1 MARCRI
7 REPKAKAMF
16 TWISKPVAPLLM
28 LMGLAACQ
36 PSGGLPGLSALSL
49 LAAPQGPVEV
59 LDGAVRIAGPKGY
72 CPDSDTLHSA
82 DDSAIVLLGRC
93 FDDSKAPP
101 ALVSVTVGKAGTG
114 VAAEGAVLAAFFA
127 SDPGRA
133 TLSQRGRAGDIRL
146 LSALSSSDVFL
157 MQVQDRASPPYW
169 RGMTSLAGRMVSV
182 RASGPELE
190 PSEGRALV
198 EATIRALRRANSE
211 G

>member
-1 MARCRI
+1 MARFRI
-7 REPKAKAMF
+7 REPKAKAMSI
-16 TWISKPVAPLLM
+16 WISKPVVLLLM

-36 PSGGLPGLSALSL
+36 PSAGLPGLSALSL

-59 LDGAVRIAGPKGY
+59 LDGALRIAGPKGY

-190 PSEGRALV
+190 PSKGRALV

>member
-1 MARCRI
+1 MARFRI

-16 TWISKPVAPLLM
+16 TWISKPVVLLMM

-82 DDSAIVLLGRC
+82 DDSAVVLLGRC

-101 ALVSVTVGKAGTG
+101 ALVSVTVGQAGTG
-114 VAAEGAVLAAFFA
+114 IAAEGAALAAFFA

-146 LSALSSSDVFL
+146 LSALSTSDVFL

-182 RASGPELE
+182 RASGPALSPPEAR
-190 PSEGRALV
+190 SLV
-198 EATIRALRRANSE
+198 EATIRALRRAN
-211 G
+211 GKG